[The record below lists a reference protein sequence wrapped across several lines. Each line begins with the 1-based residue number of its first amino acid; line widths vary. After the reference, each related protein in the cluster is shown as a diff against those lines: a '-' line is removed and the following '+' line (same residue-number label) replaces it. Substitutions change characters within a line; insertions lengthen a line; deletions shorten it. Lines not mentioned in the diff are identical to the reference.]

1 MKSEK
6 FLKRAFEIVHDDI
19 GGELYIEDD
28 ENLKDIDS
36 KKIVKIINSFSE
48 MIGNDDNFY
57 VLNFLYNFNKGRD
70 YSNLDIKDNLTLKDF
85 NITGYDTRYIISQ
98 EFGIPYNALEPLDDY
113 EREFCVEEGYDDDY
127 EGCFV
132 VNTEEHA
139 KEILDEMFA
148 DSYYS
153 EEDVIDSFG
162 IDTYLKYCEI
172 SEGDKRQIVLDM
184 VDNYISGFDDDEIVG
199 ELDNFG
205 GNDEMVEEYNEL
217 NEKIEELEYE
227 EKDNSFL
234 IDELKTKREHLLV
247 DITHRL
253 EELYEGHFEEQLSD
267 LKDYL
272 WEYGYISKKKGG
284 EFELEGEL
292 PSYVQF
298 DFDEFVKNENWYG
311 ADMLSPYEEVYETY
325 QFGQWFY
332 IVKVEE

>member
-1 MKSEK
+1 MKNEK
-6 FLKRAFEIVHDDI
+6 FLGKIYELVHKDI
-19 GGELYIEDD
+19 GGQLYIDGD
-28 ENLKDIDS
+28 ENLKEIDS
-36 KKIVKIINSFSE
+36 TKIPIIVKTISE
-48 MIGNDDNFY
+48 IVSDYEDFY
-57 VLNFLYNFNKGRD
+57 LFNFLNNFNKEGD
-70 YSNLDIKDNLTLKDF
+70 YSNIELKYNLSFKDF

-98 EFGIPYNALEPLDDY
+98 EFGIPYTALEPLDDY

-139 KEILDEMFA
+139 KEILDEMFS
-148 DSYYS
+148 DSFYS
-153 EEDVIDSFG
+153 EEDIIDSFG

-205 GNDEMVEEYNEL
+205 GNDEMVEEYDEL

-234 IDELKTKREHLLV
+234 IDELRTKREHLLV
-247 DITHRL
+247 DIKHIL

-284 EFELEGEL
+284 EFELEAKL
-292 PSYVQF
+292 PSYVKF
-298 DFDEFVKNENWYG
+298 DFDEFVKNENWFG

-325 QFGQWFY
+325 QLGQLFY
-332 IVKVEE
+332 IVKVDE

>member
-1 MKSEK
+1 MKNEK
-6 FLKRAFEIVHDDI
+6 FLGKIYELVHKDI
-19 GGELYIEDD
+19 GGELYIDGD
-28 ENLKDIDS
+28 ENIKEIDS
-36 KKIVKIINSFSE
+36 TKIPIIVKTISE
-48 MIGNDDNFY
+48 IVSDYEDFY
-57 VLNFLYNFNKGRD
+57 LFNFLNNFNKGGD
-70 YSNLDIKDNLTLKDF
+70 YSNIELKDNLSFKDF
-85 NITGYDTRYIISQ
+85 NITGYDIRYIISQ
-98 EFGIPYNALEPLDDY
+98 EFGIPYTALEPLDDY
-113 EREFCVEEGYDDDY
+113 ETEFCIEEGYDDDY

-272 WEYGYISKKKGG
+272 WEYGYISRNKEG
-284 EFELEGEL
+284 EFELEGKL

-325 QFGQWFY
+325 QFGQLFY
-332 IVKVEE
+332 IVKVDE